1 MPSVVSSMPY
11 YVPGY
16 TQFGQPTVCMPN
28 QYSHPAMNYGTS
40 AFGPTNLW
48 SFEQYAPFNSYDSQS
63 QIKQSPYVDHSYFNQ
78 YEQNVSYESHLPTN
92 QMNSNAMLM
101 ENVAIEPKWHT
112 QQGVHTFVPEQTDN
126 SERYL
131 PAENQDYSCS
141 HKTNDHQ
148 SDHQNSDNLKC
159 DETESEFKKKKI
171 PRPMN
176 SFMLYAKRHRTKV
189 HELYPLCDNRTVSK
203 ILSETW
209 YALDSEKKQKY
220 NDLAAEMRRD
230 HFRLHPDFKWKTSS
244 EQTLKLNDRRFDSA
258 FEDLKITT
266 DQSSFALNPEKDGT
280 STEYEKDDGSSLYS
294 PTTPSTESSLS
305 PINYIDGMKY
315 VNEPF
320 VPVSQHTFRLGPTP
334 VQIRNKSGDV
344 AEPSVDEAAPL
355 ETIEVP
361 NQQND
366 CDKNDAND
374 LSIISNEPLFQ
385 KRFRALPQFNFNQY
399 RKEWDTNPATMP
411 VTYNTNTRKRSKSK
425 PPTND
430 PLPVKRVVRNRF
442 FGPDFNVNH
451 FKGKWR
457 KMHLLMLFFA
467 LCFFHFQI
475 DDDSDKSHS
484 WSPVTPNSADDK
496 DMLSEKVQNKKKSQM
511 INQRKSLIME
521 LFQKCGF
528 FPSSK
533 DIDGFLVKLILTQI
547 VRQIT
552 KYVLFV
558 YLQNENVHLF
568 RSKSFLNIKIREYRQ
583 KHMQNVSPAV
593 SPQ

>member
-11 YVPGY
+11 YVPNY
-16 TQFGQPTVCMPN
+16 TQFGQPTLCMPN

-92 QMNSNAMLM
+92 QINSNAILM

-112 QQGVHTFVPEQTDN
+112 QQGVHTFVPEQTDY

-141 HKTNDHQ
+141 HKINDHK
-148 SDHQNSDNLKC
+148 SEHQNFDNLKC
-159 DETESEFKKKKI
+159 DETDSECKKKKI

-244 EQTLKLNDRRFDSA
+244 EQTFKLNDRRFDSA

-266 DQSSFALNPEKDGT
+266 DQSSFALNTEKDGT

-305 PINYIDGMKY
+305 PINYVDGIKY

-320 VPVSQHTFRLGPTP
+320 VPVPQNAFRLGPTP
-334 VQIRNKSGDV
+334 VQIRNKSVDV
-344 AEPSVDEAAPL
+344 AEPSVNVAEPSAVSM

-366 CDKNDAND
+366 CDKNDTND

-430 PLPVKRVVRNRF
+430 PLPVKRVVGNRF
-442 FGPDFNVNH
+442 FGPDFNANH
-451 FKGKWR
+451 FKGKWS
-457 KMHLLMLFFA
+457 KLHSLLWLFA
-467 LCFFHFQI
+467 LCFSHLQFHLPNVSCLFLISLFFFFQI
-475 DDDSDKSHS
+475 DDDSDKSHT
-484 WSPVTPNSADDK
+484 WSPVTPNSAEDK
-496 DMLSEKVQNKKKSQM
+496 EILSEKVQNKKKSQM

-547 VRQIT
+547 IQQIS
-552 KYVLFV
+552 KYFLF
-558 YLQNENVHLF
+558 
-568 RSKSFLNIKIREYRQ
+568 IYRMRTFIYSARN
-583 KHMQNVSPAV
+583 HF
-593 SPQ
+593 